1 MKTRYLFLNILLLGS
16 LKGLAQNPS
25 GDKNYT
31 METIVKVA
39 GKTDASMLIG
49 LPVGQANRTI
59 QYVDGLGRPIQ
70 TVQWKASPLQR
81 DLVQVT
87 EYDALGRETKKY
99 LPYAEQ
105 TASDAAFKTGASTNQ
120 AGFYGVSTGW
130 DANVARTAYPYSI
143 SVMEPSPLGRV
154 LEQGAP
160 GAAWQPYSAGIA
172 GSGHTARPG
181 YAINAASDAVKLW
194 RVNASGASA
203 SANYPAGTL
212 YKSIAKDENW
222 SGGKAG
228 TGEEYKDTEGRVVLK
243 RMWETESVALDTYY
257 VYDAYGSLA
266 YVVPPAVAA
275 TSFTE
280 ADATFKNFVYGYHYD
295 GRKRLVEKKIP
306 GKGWEHIVYNKLDQ
320 VVLTQDSVQR
330 NSGQWSFTKYDAM
343 GRSVVSGIYGN
354 GNTRPYLQSLV
365 DSGTPLW
372 EQRDNDNS
380 NGTGP
385 MTGYTNVAFPYS
397 NIYGYTIEN
406 YYDDYYFFNNAFNYP
421 QGNQASGERT
431 RGLLTATRATVLG
444 TGTQLLTVNYYD
456 LEGRLVQAKSQHY
469 LGGTDVTDNTYNFAG
484 ELTASTRTNTANGV
498 VTIIANSYE
507 YDHMGRKTKT
517 WQNTNTQGL
526 PAVANTL
533 LSEMLYN
540 EIGQLREKKLAGG
553 LQATSYAY
561 NERGWLKGSTSPQF
575 SMQLKYEDGTTPQY
589 NGNISNQLWGS
600 AGSFPNTFA
609 YGYDKLNRL
618 TSGSNSS
625 IGMGESLTYD
635 VMGNISTLTRDGS
648 TGSYGYTG
656 NRLNQVSGGTM
667 ATGTYAYDGNG
678 NATTATVGLSRTSVS
693 LSYNYLNLPAT
704 VSGGGIGL
712 AYLYD
717 ATGAKLRKSN
727 TASGT
732 VTDYVDGIQYTN
744 GTIDFIQTEAGTAQ
758 NNGGTYTYH
767 YNLTDN
773 LGNVRY
779 TFDIYSG
786 AVRKLQEDNYYPFGL
801 RRVASAGNNKYLYN
815 GKELQEELE
824 QYDYGARFYDPMIG
838 RWNVVDP
845 LVEVG
850 QESTSPYIY
859 VFNNPILLTDP
870 DGKLPDPPE
879 KDPKLSSL
887 PKEDPDGDQI
897 GIIRQSRA
905 DQRLYSPG
913 KAAIVDF
920 TYKLLDGLGFNTIDN
935 AIFSKEKLTAGDK
948 VNLGFAILSALDP
961 PIGGGRGGKAS
972 SVHEPNLGIRAAEIH
987 AEVSPA
993 TQRRTT
999 IAVGSATDAA
1009 GNPVTIVGSSEVNLR
1024 AQQLKALKP
1033 GEVAASGIGHAEVT
1047 VMNYAKANNMTVTN
1061 IGASRPICFNCALQI
1076 QANGVVAV
1084 TPYKPVKPS
1093 K

>member
-1 MKTRYLFLNILLLGS
+1 MKTRYLFLNILLLGP
-16 LKGLAQNPS
+16 LTVLAQSPS
-25 GDKNYT
+25 GDRNYT
-31 METIVKVA
+31 VETTVKVA

-59 QYVDGLGRPIQ
+59 QYVDGLGRPVQ

-105 TASDAAFKTGASTNQ
+105 SSANGSFKANAVANQ
-120 AGFYGVSTGW
+120 AGFYGAGSGW
-130 DANVARTAYPYSI
+130 DANVAKTAYPYSI

-160 GAAWQPYSAGIA
+160 GAPWQPYSAGIA

-194 RVNASGASA
+194 RVNPSGAST

-212 YKSIAKDENW
+212 YKSIARDENW
-222 SGGKAG
+222 TGGKAG

-243 RMWETESVALDTYY
+243 RVWETEGVALDTYY

-266 YVVPPAVAA
+266 YVIPPAVAA

-280 ADATFKNFVYGYHYD
+280 ADAVFRNYVYGYHYD
-295 GRKRLVEKKIP
+295 GRKRLIEKKIP

-330 NSGQWSFTKYDAM
+330 NSGQWSFMKYDAL
-343 GRSVVSGIYGN
+343 GRTIMTGILGSNVARDSWQYSVDIHPV
-354 GNTRPYLQSLV
+354 
-365 DSGTPLW
+365 LW
-372 EQRDNDNS
+372 ENRES
-380 NGTGP
+380 NGGTD
-385 MTGYTNVAFPYS
+385 YTNNAIPAAGISKWGVLS
-397 NIYGYTIEN
+397 
-406 YYDDYYFFNNAFNYP
+406 YYDDYSARDIGASYP
-421 QGNQASGERT
+421 PAGTASSRT
-431 RGLLTATRATVLG
+431 RGLPTWTRTWYDDGSGSAFDLT
-444 TGTQLLTVNYYD
+444 YYD
-456 LEGRLVQAKSQHY
+456 EEGRVQETVSTNHM
-469 LGGTDVTDNTYNFAG
+469 GGTDRVANTWNFAG
-484 ELTASTRTNTANGV
+484 ELTGSVRAHAKPGTSV
-498 VTIIANSYE
+498 SIANAYT
-507 YDHMGRKTKT
+507 YDHMGRRVLAKE
-517 WQNTNTQGL
+517 NINSQGE
-526 PAVANTL
+526 VT

-553 LQATSYAY
+553 LQSTSYAY

-575 SMQLKYEDGTTPQY
+575 GMQLKYEDGTTPQY

-600 AGSFPNTFA
+600 AGSFPNSFV

-618 TSGSNSS
+618 ASGSSTG

-635 VMGNISTLTRDGS
+635 VMGNIATLTRDGS
-648 TGSYGYTG
+648 TGTYSYTG

-732 VTDYVDGIQYTN
+732 VTDYVDGIQYVN
-744 GTIDFIQTEAGTAQ
+744 STIDFIQTEAGTAQ
-758 NNGGTYTYH
+758 NNGGTYSYRYH
-767 YNLTDN
+767 LTDN

-779 TFDIYSG
+779 VFDIYGG
-786 AVRKLQEDNYYPFGL
+786 AVRRLQEDDYYPFGL
-801 RRVASAGNNKYLYN
+801 RKPAGSPVSLDNKYLYN
-815 GKELQEELE
+815 GKELQTELE

-845 LVEVG
+845 LAEKMRRY
-850 QESTSPYIY
+850 SPYNY
-859 VFNNPILLTDP
+859 TFNNPIRFVDP
-870 DGKLPDPPE
+870 DGMKPSDIIVLNA
-879 KDPKLSSL
+879 PKGATGASGVYAGHTAVLIGNDKTGWSL
-887 PKEDPDGDQI
+887 
-897 GIIRQSRA
+897 
-905 DQRLYSPG
+905 
-913 KAAIVDF
+913 V
-920 TYKLLDGLGFNTIDN
+920 
-935 AIFSKEKLTAGDK
+935 SKEGRDK
-948 VNLGFAILSALDP
+948 KPFYSNEFT
-961 PIGGGRGGKAS
+961 GG
-972 SVHEPNLGIRAAEIH
+972 P
-987 AEVSPA
+987 
-993 TQRRTT
+993 
-999 IAVGSATDAA
+999 
-1009 GNPVTIVGSSEVNLR
+1009 
-1024 AQQLKALKP
+1024 ALKP
-1033 GEVAASGIGHAEVT
+1033 LDLKFASKNDFDKWKNENKPEYTEEVRFATDEKTDKKALSAAREE
-1047 VMNYAKANNMTVTN
+1047 
-1061 IGASRPICFNCALQI
+1061 ASSWYHVLSSNCADV
-1076 QANGVVAV
+1076 ASVAV
-1084 TPYKPVKPS
+1084 INAGLDPGYDTKYSAKSDIEYKTLSPLPNNRYQKIVENNKTKIIDIKTS
-1093 K
+1093 EQTKKENEKERQ